1 MVVTAN
7 TLALCASLAS
17 LVIALPLRPSDYL
30 AKVQLNMEDPTLHR
44 KKQIKRENVNSFG
57 VATWSEYDADTESGD
72 ESDDDSD
79 FDIDNPGA
87 PHSSVRSTMETSAD
101 DAFHGIVVLEATVA
115 AAARPRVITVGRATS
130 QGRRVTI
137 PAGGV
142 AQTRTM
148 KLDDTGRIPQQIGC
162 WPKREARIWSS
173 L

>member
-1 MVVTAN
+1 MVVTAK

-30 AKVQLNMEDPTLHR
+30 AKLQLNIEDPTLHR

-72 ESDDDSD
+72 ESDDGSDIDS
-79 FDIDNPGA
+79 DNPGA
-87 PHSSVRSTMETSAD
+87 PQSSVRSTMETSAD
-101 DAFHGIVVLEATVA
+101 DAFHVIEVLEATVA

-130 QGRRVTI
+130 QGKRVAI
-137 PAGGV
+137 PAGGA

-148 KLDDTGRIPQQIGC
+148 ELDDTGRIPQQIGC